1 MSQEKRIF
9 SCSCDIKTIALFNI
23 FVKTSPNFREIA
35 AFAWHFFV
43 NDAQLTFLED
53 TGGVENGKFETLENK
68 REHKKPPR
76 QTPGRLEKPSPSGKG
91 DRCASGGGRGA
102 LDVRAVRNYRLLS
115 RKTPLL
121 SLADASRIYFL
132 WYSCHRQLY

>member
-53 TGGVENGKFETLENK
+53 TGGVENGKSEVLENK

-76 QTPGRLEKPSPSGKG
+76 QTPGRWMKSKGKLPLLKGKVARRAGGVLVWPMAKPCRRQNIGLLEDWDRYSAFGGGFSDEKP
-91 DRCASGGGRGA
+91 
-102 LDVRAVRNYRLLS
+102 
-115 RKTPLL
+115 
-121 SLADASRIYFL
+121 
-132 WYSCHRQLY
+132 